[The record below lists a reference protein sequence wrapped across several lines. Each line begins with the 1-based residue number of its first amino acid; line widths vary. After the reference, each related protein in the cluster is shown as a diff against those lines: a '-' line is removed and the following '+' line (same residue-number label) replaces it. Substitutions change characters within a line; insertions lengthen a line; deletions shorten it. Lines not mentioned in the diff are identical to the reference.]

1 MKEDVN
7 IDINTIKTLYRKYK
21 EHLIYILVIFVT
33 VVLFLFSVLPRISD
47 LAKLNNQRKIELNQ
61 LSILKNN
68 LSLLSNLDD
77 SVLDSQLFLVSSA
90 LPSEK
95 DFEGV
100 LNSIS
105 LATAKSGASL
115 DDYEFQVGGLSQR
128 LSVKTTGFP
137 FLTLSVSIRGTPLQ
151 VAKFIGYLSRST
163 PLSQV
168 TSIMQDSRNATLAI
182 NFYYKAL
189 APSQFNDSQAI
200 APISE
205 EGKQIIE
212 TLSSWGIN
220 SLPGFETPIS
230 DTSSANPF

>member
-1 MKEDVN
+1 MKEDTNV
-7 IDINTIKTLYRKYK
+7 DINTIKTLYRKYK

-47 LAKLNNQRKIELNQ
+47 LAKLNNERKIELNQ

-137 FLTLSVSIRGTPLQ
+137 FLTLAVSIRGTPLQ
-151 VAKFIGYLSRST
+151 VAKFIGYLSKST

-168 TSIMQDSRNATLAI
+168 TSVMQDSRNATLAI

-189 APSQFNDSQAI
+189 TPSQLNDSQAI

-220 SLPGFETPIS
+220 NLPGFEIPIP
-230 DTSSANPF
+230 DTSSASPF